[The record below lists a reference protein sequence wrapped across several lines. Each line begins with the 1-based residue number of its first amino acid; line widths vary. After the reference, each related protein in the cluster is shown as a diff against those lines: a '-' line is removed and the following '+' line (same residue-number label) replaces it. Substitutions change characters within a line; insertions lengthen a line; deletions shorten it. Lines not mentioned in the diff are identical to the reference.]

1 MDRIPLT
8 IRLNIPIDRIHD
20 IVDIV
25 TSSKSDQSIAKD
37 APYPYEDIP
46 YCESQVPFEVYEREA
61 EQYYSENNK
70 S

>member
-20 IVDIV
+20 IIDIV

-46 YCESQVPFEVYEREA
+46 CCDSPVPDEIYDREA
-61 EQYYSENNK
+61 ELYYGKNNEE
-70 S
+70 